1 MKLFFCIPFFLLPIF
16 MHGQARL
23 FSKSAKI
30 SFFSS
35 APLEDIEAHNNN
47 VVTAWDVNTG
57 QLEFSLLI
65 RGFEFKKALMQQHFN
80 ENYLESDKY
89 PKAYFKG
96 KIIASNSIAL
106 EKEGDFTIGING
118 DITIHGITRT
128 ISFPATITVKNKIIS
143 AKAEFTVAPAD
154 YNIEIPAIV
163 ADNISKQIKIKVYVP
178 DYKSF
183 PGG

>member
-1 MKLFFCIPFFLLPIF
+1 MKLFFCIPLFLLPIF
-16 MHGQARL
+16 MQGQVRL

-35 APLEDIEAHNNN
+35 APLEDIEARNNN
-47 VVTAWDVNTG
+47 VVTAWDVSTG

-80 ENYLESDKY
+80 ENYMESDKY
-89 PKAYFKG
+89 PKAIFKG
-96 KIIASNSIAL
+96 RIIESNTIPL
-106 EKEGDFTIGING
+106 QKEGDYIITVNG

-128 ISFPATITVKNKIIS
+128 ISFPAAILVKDKIIS

-154 YNIEIPAIV
+154 FNIEIPGIV

-183 PGG
+183 PGR